1 MEGTYVDFHIFNDAR
16 LRIRQRRAGLSE
28 SKTFREVC
36 SGTGDSPERDR
47 RREPNTPVNVADL
60 VIPPQ
65 SREPCIR
72 RQATLWIVIDLYIT
86 PFYLVETVKNFGIEG
101 AEEFLLDPKNGVTK
115 VKEELAIHKISL
127 EYRITFLQVLCLYFV
142 LFGQINGKV
151 KLGGAQPPETFKSAF
166 EAVSA

>member
-1 MEGTYVDFHIFNDAR
+1 MNLFKNCFLFTSRTES
-16 LRIRQRRAGLSE
+16 LSV
-28 SKTFREVC
+28 T
-36 SGTGDSPERDR
+36 
-47 RREPNTPVNVADL
+47 
-60 VIPPQ
+60 
-65 SREPCIR
+65 
-72 RQATLWIVIDLYIT
+72 
-86 PFYLVETVKNFGIEG
+86 EG

-166 EAVSA
+166 EAASA